1 MADQSPQ
8 QPPEKE
14 SPSPSKS
21 ATTPTKG
28 DKTLKR
34 KLFPSGTPEDAD
46 KKTPKVTPKR
56 KKTTSQPGS
65 PTLLGT
71 PGRSIP
77 LSERQQLALL
87 MQMTAEESP
96 TPGPA
101 KESPVAKPTGSK
113 SKVNNQN
120 NRGETSLHLAAIKG
134 DIQVAESLISQGADV
149 NAQDY
154 AGWTALHE
162 ACNHG
167 HSELTDLLLTAG
179 AFVNALGS
187 DDYTPL
193 HDAAVNG
200 HREVVQILLKH
211 GANPMI
217 YNKNGKTPLDLASS
231 SEIRN
236 LMLGGL
242 SDRGIEVSGTDLKG
256 RTTPEGLVLD
266 ERATTEKKKEPTT
279 ETEAAAEI
287 IKENTPAPSSED
299 PYEFTQDNSN
309 EQKITIHWA
318 SPDKTG
324 KNSYMEIT
332 RTIPK
337 AREQSTPVSFSSSS
351 TSDSDLLDPQ
361 LNPIMTKALDDIKG
375 ESPIKPIPQE
385 TSPVSLSAKLPGSTS
400 GPLAPAPG
408 ETPVG
413 VKEDREEE
421 KPLFIVEDVKP
432 VEAETKPTET
442 TISGDKVDVKEMG
455 AEKRVDEKHEEQP
468 KDAMA
473 VQDAQHI
480 SYTIPKVG
488 GKEILP
494 EADDNSQE
502 PNLKLTITRL
512 SQDSDL
518 VCEPSEK
525 KPDPPKRIS
534 PLTVIPPTLPVP
546 VVAEVPILQTGAAV
560 KRPPVCE
567 TVTQTDDKKRQSPSS
582 QIRLQVVSTQEQG
595 SSSDSDS
602 IREWRIL
609 QPPPE
614 TAGVATETTEG
625 DVTMLE
631 KQPQVKEKT
640 KKHRDRSQKSHKKHK
655 HSHSH
660 PHSTKEE
667 PAEVPMEVAPVVPPA
682 VPPVI
687 ESQRESPSPSKKP
700 EEGGGDGK
708 DPLAREYYIVQQ
720 KQSSS
725 GEIKKLL
732 LRTSLPVQITSS
744 NDEKGIPGKVIP
756 EPDSTE
762 AAVATL
768 GATGVLQKPLDGAA
782 VEGVSGPSR
791 GSPTVTSSDQVLA
804 ETPEGKESK
813 ERAAA
818 ERADKPNEFMK
829 SETTT
834 ADGRPQQKVTRTL
847 RSNSNLQNV
856 SLHNP
861 DEKEKEKES
870 SLSQPMTRSRRNQLE
885 AAASAG
891 SSNQTQEQVMDSHPR
906 KRKIAKHRQ
915 QQQEELQVP
924 APPPQVPLH
933 EQANSMEQFLNV
945 RREMRKRQRANLLPV
960 TPNMPNRF
968 EEYLMHRKTY
978 LLHRDPQAKINL
990 AVPKMTPPEDL
1001 NPVLKENFDA
1011 QENKRHSLR
1020 LRHQIE
1026 REKLMLAAEQEVL
1039 RVYGRGARAMVNQTT
1054 PFSAC
1059 MVLNDMEVYN
1069 MPDPLVSPYDHTKT
1083 ISQQEENK
1091 GNSRQRFNGRHFH
1104 SWLHDVDEKYEK
1116 IKEDLLKRHQH
1127 EAMSLYAVQKLEW
1140 EVKLQ
1145 ETKMWDKKKPQNI
1158 SRHVPMVEIDRD
1170 FDLLPKS

>member
-8 QPPEKE
+8 QQQSEKD
-14 SPSPSKS
+14 SPTASKS
-21 ATTPTKG
+21 SSPTKG
-28 DKTLKR
+28 DKSLKR
-34 KLFPSGTPEDAD
+34 KLFSPGTPEDAE
-46 KKTPKVTPKR
+46 KKSAKVTPKR

-87 MQMTAEESP
+87 MQMTADESP
-96 TPGPA
+96 SQGPP
-101 KESPVAKPTGSK
+101 KESTVTKPAGIK

-134 DIQVAESLISQGADV
+134 DVQLAESLISQGADV

-167 HSELTDLLLTAG
+167 HPQLADLLLTAG

-200 HREVVQILLKH
+200 HREVVEVLLKH
-211 GANPMI
+211 GANPTI
-217 YNKNGKTPLDLASS
+217 YNKLGKTPIDLASS
-231 SEIRN
+231 SEIHG
-236 LMLGGL
+236 LMIGSLTGTQEL
-242 SDRGIEVSGTDLKG
+242 DRELKG
-256 RTTPEGLVLD
+256 PTSPDSLDLNEGL
-266 ERATTEKKKEPTT
+266 TEGKKLA
-279 ETEAAAEI
+279 ETEVTDPV
-287 IKENTPAPSSED
+287 KEKPSTTSSDD
-299 PYEFTQDNSN
+299 PYDFTQDNSN

-324 KNSYMEIT
+324 KNSFMDIT

-375 ESPIKPIPQE
+375 DSVTKPTTP
-385 TSPVSLSAKLPGSTS
+385 STS
-400 GPLAPAPG
+400 TPKIPEKPSSSPPAPAGQVEDP
-408 ETPVG
+408 T
-413 VKEDREEE
+413 VKTDSQEE
-421 KPLFIVEDVKP
+421 KPLFIAEDVKTT
-432 VEAETKPTET
+432 EAEPTPTEAP
-442 TISGDKVDVKEMG
+442 SKVIESVTEMRLEKTEEG
-455 AEKRVDEKHEEQP
+455 GLSQEAESAADSQDSQRVT
-468 KDAMA
+468 
-473 VQDAQHI
+473 
-480 SYTIPKVG
+480 YTIPKPIP
-488 GKEILP
+488 KEAVP
-494 EADDNSQE
+494 ESVDNSQE
-502 PNLKLTITRL
+502 SNLKLTITRL
-512 SQDSDL
+512 SQDSNL

-525 KPDPPKRIS
+525 KRDS
-534 PLTVIPPTLPVP
+534 PRQSSPPT
-546 VVAEVPILQTGAAV
+546 VVGPTAVAAAPETITPQAV
-560 KRPPVCE
+560 TAKRASVCE
-567 TVTQTDDKKRQSPSS
+567 TISQNDEKKRQSPSS

-609 QPPPE
+609 QPPVE
-614 TAGVATETTEG
+614 TMGVAGTTAISGVSGGGIVENES
-625 DVTMLE
+625 DPAQE
-631 KQPQVKEKT
+631 KQPQVKERT

-655 HSHSH
+655 HSHS
-660 PHSTKEE
+660 TKEE
-667 PAEVPMEVAPVVPPA
+667 TLEPTLEAPPSVPLVPPA
-682 VPPVI
+682 AV
-687 ESQRESPSPSKKP
+687 ESQRESPTPSKKP
-700 EEGGGDGK
+700 EESDGK
-708 DPLAREYYIVQQ
+708 DPLAREYYIVEQ

-732 LRTSLPVQITSS
+732 LRTSLPGQVTSS
-744 NDEKGIPGKVIP
+744 NDDKGVVGKVA
-756 EPDSTE
+756 EPDSTDSAE
-762 AAVATL
+762 KSEDSLGSGTLVPKAA
-768 GATGVLQKPLDGAA
+768 DGAEA
-782 VEGVSGPSR
+782 STGSSR
-791 GSPTVTSSDQVLA
+791 GSPTVTSSDQVVG
-804 ETPEGKESK
+804 ETSETKDVSK
-813 ERAAA
+813 EKGL
-818 ERADKPNEFMK
+818 EKTEKSNEAGK
-829 SETTT
+829 S
-834 ADGRPQQKVTRTL
+834 DGSTSDGNPKKVTRTL

-856 SLHNP
+856 SLHSTE
-861 DEKEKEKES
+861 EKEKEVNV
-870 SLSQPMTRSRRNQLE
+870 SQPMTRSRRNQLE
-885 AAASAG
+885 AAASAN
-891 SSNQTQEQVMDSHPR
+891 SSAQPQDQVMDSHPR

-933 EQANSMEQFLNV
+933 EQANSMEQFISV

-960 TPNMPNRF
+960 VPNMPNRF

-978 LLHRDPQAKINL
+978 LLHRDPESKINR
-990 AVPKMTPPEDL
+990 AVPKMQPPEDL
-1001 NPVLKENFDA
+1001 NPVLRENFNS

-1039 RVYGRGARAMVNQTT
+1039 RVYGRGARAMANQTI

-1059 MVLNDMEVYN
+1059 MVLNDQEVYN
-1069 MPDPLVSPYDHTKT
+1069 MPEPVS
-1083 ISQQEENK
+1083 QEEK

-1140 EVKLQ
+1140 ELKLQ
-1145 ETKMWDKKKPQNI
+1145 EIKMWDSKKPPNI
-1158 SRHVPMVEIDRD
+1158 SKHVPMVEIDRD